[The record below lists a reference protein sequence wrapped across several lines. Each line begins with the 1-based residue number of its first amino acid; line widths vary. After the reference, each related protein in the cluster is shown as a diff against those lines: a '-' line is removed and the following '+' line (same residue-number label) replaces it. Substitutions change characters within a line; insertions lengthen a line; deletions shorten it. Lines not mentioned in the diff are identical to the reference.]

1 MEKTEGDESHG
12 KEAGDF
18 NSVIGLRIVEATPD
32 RVVAEIDVTPSL
44 HQQYGIVHGGVYSSV
59 VEATASLGAVT
70 WLGGR
75 GDVVGV
81 SNHTHFLRAVRQGR
95 LRVVAVPVDRRH
107 GSQLWTVSVQLPSGD
122 TVATGTVA
130 FRSVVSASSLGSMS
144 TEP

>member
-1 MEKTEGDESHG
+1 MDKTEVDQSHD
-12 KEAGDF
+12 KAGDF

-32 RVVAEIDVTPSL
+32 RVVAELDVTPSL

-95 LRVVAVPVDRRH
+95 LRVVAVPVERRH
-107 GSQLWTVSVQLPSGD
+107 GSQLWSASVQLATGD
-122 TVATGTVA
+122 TVAAGTVA
-130 FRSVVSASSLGSMS
+130 FRSVVSASSLGRMP